1 MCGAEIKVWYWY
13 FHNEEWFKKKK
24 EKRKAYQVKQ
34 HTQVQI
40 AGRKK
45 DSI

>member
-1 MCGAEIKVWYWY
+1 MILVFSQWRSDL
-13 FHNEEWFKKKK
+13 KKK

-34 HTQVQI
+34 HTQVQV